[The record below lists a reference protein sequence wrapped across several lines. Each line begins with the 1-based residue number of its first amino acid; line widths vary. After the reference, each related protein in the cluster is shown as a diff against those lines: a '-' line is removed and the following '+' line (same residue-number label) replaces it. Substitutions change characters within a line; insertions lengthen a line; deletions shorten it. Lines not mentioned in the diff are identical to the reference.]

1 MLTMSL
7 AEIVHAFIDVQDAV
21 STRAELTASIHSAMA
36 DPWRGGG
43 GIWESHPH
51 FPMNE
56 KMKSSEKLKVHS
68 DL

>member
-7 AEIVHAFIDVQDAV
+7 AEIVHAFIDMQDAV

-43 GIWESHPH
+43 GFGSPIPI
-51 FPMNE
+51 FR
-56 KMKSSEKLKVHS
+56 
-68 DL
+68 